1 MPKPTIIDTPFPT
14 VTEVARIY
22 GMSSTERKRIER
34 AAEQFLRDD
43 AAASRPTHRRLTRKP
58 AGRKLASSP
67 ILPASWVSV

>member
-14 VTEVARIY
+14 VAEVARIY

-43 AAASRPTHRRLTRKP
+43 ATASRPTRRRLTRRP
-58 AGRKLASSP
+58 APRKLRKK
-67 ILPASWVSV
+67 